1 MNDNDLRD
9 DLDDA
14 DRVDAADF
22 DDDPEKDARTG
33 RIAGWGISVCIH
45 VIAVLIISAIVFVTA
60 KVEDAPPIKVVTI
73 DTPPPPTLTDTI
85 TGDPELR
92 PRNPVPAH
100 EQTITA
106 EDTRITDLTTPDI
119 KPDMTED
126 PVDFQEDR
134 GRKEAVAAHETGG
147 QGVFMTMGLGGGAAG
162 FHGRG
167 RGGNHMR
174 LNKGYGHFAK
184 ESYDMI
190 DAALR
195 WLVRHQSETGMW
207 DSDNYY
213 QVCKDGQQCE
223 PGKNVTGADE
233 AMTGYALLCFLGAG
247 YDQRHIS
254 KYRQVVKKG
263 LDWLLASQKP
273 DGLIGSRNYE
283 HAVAAM
289 ALAEAYGMTG
299 DPSLKESAQKAVDVI
314 LARQARDPAA
324 ADAAYAGL
332 GWDYVQANPGR
343 MDSSVT
349 GWNVMALKSAKMA
362 GLDVKG
368 GLEGSRTWLEGAW
381 KAANPGRDP
390 VTADPYGKSVFPYTW
405 AAGGAASKDHLSFI
419 GSVCAVFLGHKP
431 GTAMLDT
438 MVNDM
443 NDRWL
448 TGNKYQS
455 NAYALYYCTM
465 AAFQYGGETWEKWCP
480 RTGKKPEDLGGF
492 VSWLI
497 GTQIKSDDCR
507 SGTWTNTEAGWH
519 GHDTSPVLI
528 HCYKLLS
535 AEVAFRY
542 LPLNFK

>member
-14 DRVDAADF
+14 DRVDAADI
-22 DDDPEKDARTG
+22 DGDPEQEARTG

-45 VIAVLIISAIVFVTA
+45 VIAILIISAIVFVTA
-60 KVEDAPPIKVVTI
+60 KIEDAPPIKVVAMEA
-73 DTPPPPTLTDTI
+73 PPPPTTTTPNTALVERPTVNVVPHEQVPTADITLVSDLDVPPDEKFTTEDDVKSLNQDPRGRDNAISDREMAGQGLIMTIGVGGGSRGVFGRPTGGSDRRRI
-85 TGDPELR
+85 TG
-92 PRNPVPAH
+92 
-100 EQTITA
+100 
-106 EDTRITDLTTPDI
+106 RIYGPN
-119 KPDMTED
+119 
-126 PVDFQEDR
+126 
-134 GRKEAVAAHETGG
+134 
-147 QGVFMTMGLGGGAAG
+147 GLGAD
-162 FHGRG
+162 
-167 RGGNHMR
+167 
-174 LNKGYGHFAK
+174 
-184 ESYDMI
+184 SMI
-190 DAALR
+190 EAALR

-247 YDQRHIS
+247 YDQKHIS

-263 LDWLLASQKP
+263 LDWLVSSQKA

-299 DPSLKESAQKAVDVI
+299 DPSLKEPAQKAVDVI

-349 GWNVMALKSAKMA
+349 GWKVMALKSAKMA

-368 GLEGSRTWLEGAW
+368 GLEGARTWLTGAW

-390 VTADPYGKSVFPYTW
+390 VTA
-405 AAGGAASKDHLSFI
+405 
-419 GSVCAVFLGHKP
+419 
-431 GTAMLDT
+431 
-438 MVNDM
+438 
-443 NDRWL
+443 
-448 TGNKYQS
+448 
-455 NAYALYYCTM
+455 
-465 AAFQYGGETWEKWCP
+465 
-480 RTGKKPEDLGGF
+480 
-492 VSWLI
+492 
-497 GTQIKSDDCR
+497 
-507 SGTWTNTEAGWH
+507 
-519 GHDTSPVLI
+519 
-528 HCYKLLS
+528 
-535 AEVAFRY
+535 
-542 LPLNFK
+542 